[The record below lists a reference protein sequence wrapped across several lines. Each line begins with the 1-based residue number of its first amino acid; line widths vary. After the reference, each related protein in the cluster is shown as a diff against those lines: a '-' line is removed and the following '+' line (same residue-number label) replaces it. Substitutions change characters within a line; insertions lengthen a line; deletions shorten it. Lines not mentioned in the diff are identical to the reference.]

1 MSSNPIT
8 WREVLDTSEKL
19 PISDQLRLITEL
31 SLRVQRALV
40 ENEPVDLLTLDGVGK
55 EVWDR
60 VDTDAYL
67 DQERESWQ
75 D

>member
-8 WREVLDTSEKL
+8 WREVLATSEKL
-19 PISDQLRLITEL
+19 SISDQLRLITEL
-31 SLRVQRALV
+31 SLRVRQALG
-40 ENEPVDLLTLDGVGK
+40 ENEPVDLLTLAGVGK
-55 EVWDR
+55 EVWDE

-67 DQERESWQ
+67 NQERDSWQ